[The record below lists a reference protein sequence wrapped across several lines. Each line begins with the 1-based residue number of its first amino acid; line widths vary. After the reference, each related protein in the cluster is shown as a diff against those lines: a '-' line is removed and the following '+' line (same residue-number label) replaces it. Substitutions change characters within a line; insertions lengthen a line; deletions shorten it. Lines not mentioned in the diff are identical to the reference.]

1 MNKPGIEA
9 MRQLAHLGYRFI
21 VNGENIKAKYE
32 GPGEPDPAQVR
43 PLLDLVRQNKEAVRY
58 FLRSFCP
65 RCGGV
70 AFCPDYEGRPL
81 CLSCDWDELVRLYP
95 DMARRKH

>member
-1 MNKPGIEA
+1 MSNPGIEA
-9 MRQLAHLGYRFI
+9 TRQLAHMGYRFI
-21 VNGENIKAKYE
+21 VNREKITAKYE

-43 PLLDLVRQNKEAVRY
+43 PLLDLVRKNKEAVRY

-81 CLSCDWDELVRLYP
+81 CLSCEWDELVRLYP
-95 DMARRKH
+95 DMAGRKH